1 MKLLKNNMGHI
12 AQIIY
17 GCLAVGFFSYLT
29 ITAESPKRILITLF
43 IGFIGFYLISII
55 WKFIDKKIKNRKIKL
70 FFIELPFFFFICLM
84 LLSGEVRKST
94 TNYFVEKITNTKSP
108 ASPVLT
114 IRNKNYETC
123 LNSLKDGAEGTLI
136 IDEESVFK
144 KNIKGIIV
152 EEFKTHEDYC
162 KNSKYIKYKG

>member
-1 MKLLKNNMGHI
+1 MKFLKNNMGHI

-17 GCLAVGFFSYLT
+17 GCLAFGFFSYLT

-43 IGFIGFYLISII
+43 IGFIVFYLISII

-84 LLSGEVRKST
+84 FFSGEVRKST
-94 TNYFVEKITNTKSP
+94 TSYFFEKITNKKSP
-108 ASPVLT
+108 VSPVIT

-123 LNSLKDGAEGTLI
+123 INSLKNGSEGSLI
-136 IDEESVFK
+136 VNEESVFK
-144 KNIKGIIV
+144 KNLKGIIV

-162 KNSKYIKYKG
+162 KNSKYIKYED

>member
-1 MKLLKNNMGHI
+1 MKFFKNNMGHI
-12 AQIIY
+12 AKIIY
-17 GCLAVGFFSYLT
+17 GCLAFGFLSYLT
-29 ITAESPKRILITLF
+29 FTAESPKRILITLF

-84 LLSGEVRKST
+84 LLSGEVRQST
-94 TNYFVEKITNTKSP
+94 ISYFVEKITNKKSP
-108 ASPVLT
+108 VSPVIT

-162 KNSKYIKYKG
+162 KNSKYIKYKD

>member
-1 MKLLKNNMGHI
+1 MKFFKNNMGHI

-17 GCLAVGFFSYLT
+17 GCLAFGFFSYLT

-43 IGFIGFYLISII
+43 IGFIVFYLISII
-55 WKFIDKKIKNRKIKL
+55 WKFIDKKIKNRKIKF

-84 LLSGEVRKST
+84 FFSGEVRKST
-94 TNYFVEKITNTKSP
+94 TSYFVEKITNKKSP
-108 ASPVLT
+108 VSPVIT

-123 LNSLKDGAEGTLI
+123 INSLKNGSEGSLI
-136 IDEESVFK
+136 VNEESVFK
-144 KNIKGIIV
+144 KNLKGIIV

-162 KNSKYIKYKG
+162 KNSKYIKYED